1 MKLQCN
7 FREIPSF
14 CLVFLCGALFL
25 TETVRA
31 QEIIE
36 NVKVTFGEVVLID
49 NSSPK
54 TVELLPS
61 GDYVSDPEYIFF
73 TEPKL
78 GNVTVTGYPAFT
90 ALSVAVS
97 NATLVAGGSAAIFT
111 TDNTYTNPIN
121 VITNADGS
129 ATFDIGATLSS
140 DGSGTAFGS
149 SHYKGDFTIT
159 VSPL

>member
-1 MKLQCN
+1 MKSRCN
-7 FREIPSF
+7 FKYYVFAFIWLWAGLLPSQA
-14 CLVFLCGALFL
+14 VN
-25 TETVRA
+25 A

-36 NVKVTFGEVVLID
+36 NTRVTFGEVVLID
-49 NSSPK
+49 NSAPK
-54 TVELLPS
+54 TVILLPS
-61 GDYVSDPEYIFF
+61 GGYVADPEFIFF

-90 ALSVAVS
+90 ALSVSVS
-97 NATLVAGGSAAIFT
+97 NATLNAGGNAAIFT

-129 ATFDIGATLSS
+129 ARFDIGATLSS
-140 DGSGTAFGS
+140 DGSGIAFGS

-159 VSPL
+159 VNPL